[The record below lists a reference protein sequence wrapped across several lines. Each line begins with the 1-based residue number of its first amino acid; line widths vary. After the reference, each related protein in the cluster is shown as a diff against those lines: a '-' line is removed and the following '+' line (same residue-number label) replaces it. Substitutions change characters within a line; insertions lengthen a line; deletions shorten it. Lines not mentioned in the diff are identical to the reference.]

1 MNDVDPRLLLA
12 RRLRALRDERRITQ
26 QQLAQALVRGRTLSV
41 PLISSWESKVAPG
54 IPPVPRLEAYAAL
67 FGVDRSFAGA
77 TPRLL
82 SPDEL
87 TARERESV
95 ADLRQELLRLRSL
108 AQGRSPVPSAGQ
120 LAEPSEMTRLDLLA
134 ESLATGPW
142 RFRPGETITLVV
154 ARLPAMM
161 LERIPYT
168 DISDPDYIELLTYSD
183 LDSLLTLHG
192 HLRAANPVSEVN
204 VRLAD
209 RLQEDDYATHMVS
222 FGGVD
227 WNLAT
232 TSLLQELE
240 LPVRQVADWDSPDGQ
255 YFEVADDAG
264 ITRHRPVLDSVLG
277 GKTVLRQDVALF
289 ARAVN
294 PFNKKST
301 VTILNGM
308 YGRGTLGAVRALTD
322 SRFRG
327 RNAEYL
333 AATFPDSRSY
343 CILSRVQVIAGRTM
357 TPDWTDPRMRLF
369 EWSGESE

>member
-26 QQLAQALVRGRTLSV
+26 QQLAQALVRGRSLSV

-67 FGVDRSFAGA
+67 FGVDRSFAGPA
-77 TPRLL
+77 PRLL

-87 TARERESV
+87 TGPERQSV
-95 ADLRQELLRLRSL
+95 ADLTQELLRLRSL
-108 AQGRSPVPSAGQ
+108 AQGRNPIPGPDQ
-120 LAEPSEMTRLDLLA
+120 LTAPREMTRLDLLA
-134 ESLATGPW
+134 ESLTTGPW
-142 RFRPGETITLVV
+142 RFRPGETITIVV
-154 ARLPAMM
+154 ARLPAEM
-161 LERIPYT
+161 LEKIPYT
-168 DISDPDYIELLTYSD
+168 DINDPDYIELLTFSD
-183 LDSLLTLHG
+183 PDALLTLYG

-204 VRLAD
+204 MRLAD
-209 RLQEDDYATHMVS
+209 RLQDDDYATHMVS
-222 FGGVD
+222 IGGVD

-240 LPVRQVADWDSPDGQ
+240 LPVRQVADWDSPEGQ
-255 YFEVADDAG
+255 YFEVPDDAG
-264 ITRHRPVLDSVLG
+264 PTKHRPVLGNVG

-294 PFNKKST
+294 PFNKEAT
-301 VTILNGM
+301 VTIVCGM
-308 YGRGTLGAVRALTD
+308 YGRGNLGAIRALTD
-322 SRFRG
+322 PKFRG

-333 AATFPDSRSY
+333 AAAFPDSRSY
-343 CILSRVQVIAGRTM
+343 CILSRVQVIGGRTM

-369 EWSGESE
+369 EWSGGSE